1 MQSRDTIDYAVGFTK
16 PKKIGDKVARGE
28 TLVIMHYND
37 ATKAKE
43 AERLAVEAYIIG
55 DKPVPKITNL
65 VTKRIV

>member
-1 MQSRDTIDYAVGFTK
+1 MAK
-16 PKKIGDKVARGE
+16 GE
-28 TLVIMHYND
+28 TLLIMHYND
-37 ATKAKE
+37 AAKARE